1 MTTTVEKLKERDDQ
15 AGEVRM
21 LAGNRVFRKLMETI
35 EEKFYTSKL
44 KETFEEEDGKRRDE
58 MRDQLLGAH
67 EVISYIKRR
76 IFNSTI

>member
-1 MTTTVEKLKERDDQ
+1 MTTTSEKLDERDQQ

-35 EEKFYTSKL
+35 EEKFYISKL
-44 KETFEEEDGKRRDE
+44 KAAFEEEDREKRDE
-58 MRDQLLGAH
+58 MREQLLGAH

-76 IFNSTI
+76 ISNSTI

>member
-1 MTTTVEKLKERDDQ
+1 MTTTSEKLDERDQQ

-44 KETFEEEDGKRRDE
+44 KAAFEEEDREKRDE
-58 MRDQLLGAH
+58 MREQLLGAH

-76 IFNSTI
+76 ISNSTI